1 MSVGKKAP
9 QESAIKVKN
18 QSSSPSLSH
27 HWDFQHLLQG
37 VGGEGPLR
45 LADLKEFSG
54 FQIALL
60 NKVSRGKKRPVC
72 DRRRSTEV
80 SAGREASGLPK
91 RLRHPE
97 EEPPGSPDPDA
108 LQLAAEV
115 PETDP
120 RPRRR

>member
-27 HWDFQHLLQG
+27 YWDFKHLLQG
-37 VGGEGPLR
+37 VSGEGPLR

-60 NKVSRGKKRPVC
+60 NKVSHHKMNRRASVC
-72 DRRRSTEV
+72 DRRGVHRT
-80 SAGREASGLPK
+80 
-91 RLRHPE
+91 
-97 EEPPGSPDPDA
+97 
-108 LQLAAEV
+108 
-115 PETDP
+115 
-120 RPRRR
+120 